1 MFFSDLNDCV
11 VQRQYRGE
19 RWTFRWAIWHWFT
32 GELRVWGRESTL
44 PLLPISQ
51 PMDYYLPSC
60 LGRRRRERETHRQ
73 IDMRESKN
81 NRGGRCSKC
90 IRKLE
95 KERPPYSERD
105 LKIIGST
112 VGKHGDTEDL
122 STALDLGN
130 IWNCKKQGL
139 LVQLIMNNPSVS
151 PSMLCCG
158 VFHLH

>member
-1 MFFSDLNDCV
+1 M
-11 VQRQYRGE
+11 RQGVNSAIAPNQPTYGLLLAQLPGE
-19 RWTFRWAIWHWFT
+19 T
-32 GELRVWGRESTL
+32 E
-44 PLLPISQ
+44 
-51 PMDYYLPSC
+51 
-60 LGRRRRERETHRQ
+60 RRERETHRQ

-95 KERPPYSERD
+95 KERPPYSEWD

-130 IWNCKKQGL
+130 I
-139 LVQLIMNNPSVS
+139 
-151 PSMLCCG
+151 
-158 VFHLH
+158 